1 MNDTTSSHRFP
12 AHTVVDPAHCLI
24 CQLESVDDEAIV
36 FRDELWSCELP
47 TGYEVPGWFFLR
59 VRRHA
64 LGWQELTRG
73 ELDSLGQHL
82 KDLTGAVAQATGA
95 LATYS
100 MNFGESYAHFHVLI
114 AARGEDVPAERR
126 GGNIVNLRAERLDRT
141 EALKLVPVVRSA
153 YRQALAGR

>member
-1 MNDTTSSHRFP
+1 MCR
-12 AHTVVDPAHCLI
+12 
-24 CQLESVDDEAIV
+24 LESVDGEAIV

-64 LGWQELTRG
+64 LGWQELTPD

-82 KDLTGAVAQATGA
+82 KDLTGAVAEATGA

-100 MNFGESYAHFHVLI
+100 MNFGESYAHFHVLV

-126 GGNIVNLRAERLDRT
+126 GGNIVNLRAERLDRAG
-141 EALKLVPVVRSA
+141 ALTLVPLVRSA
-153 YRQALAGR
+153 YRAALAGR